1 MEINK
6 KVFLDDNNV
15 KEFIKFIAAKWE
27 NGLDFEVGIKHR
39 GKKAVYKYTTNLKE
53 VFETYFWQYSIKTEL
68 EIPDEIAKAG
78 FSLSESEKV
87 LNFAKSKLLINGEI
101 NPNLIDLK
109 DATEITLKWG
119 GVFTKGNKNK
129 VTDISYDLKK
139 DYDEVLKKWKEI
151 NEYNTGFSPKDNFE
165 FTSNAGFTKIYSL
178 LLSDF
183 VIYDS
188 RVSVALAYLVEKCF
202 GEKIPETLR
211 IYIPAS
217 RVADLTMRNVNDF
230 FTSTYQNDS
239 KHFYSNVISSILLKQ
254 TLKLINEIYPSVKL
268 RDLEAALFMI
278 GYDIRAN
285 ELKRYNL

>member
-1 MEINK
+1 MVINK
-6 KVFLDDNNV
+6 KVFLEDNDV
-15 KEFIKFIAAKWE
+15 KELIKFIAAKWE
-27 NGLDFEVGIKHR
+27 SGLDFEVGIKHR
-39 GKKAVYKYTTNLKE
+39 GKKAVYKYTSNLKE
-53 VFETYFWQYSIKTEL
+53 IFETYSWQYSIKTEL

-87 LNFAKSKLLINGEI
+87 LNYAKSKVLVNGEI

-109 DATEITLKWG
+109 NATEITLKWG

-151 NEYNTGFSPKDNFE
+151 NEYNAGFSPKDNFE
-165 FTSNAGFTKIYSL
+165 FTSNAGFTKIFSL
-178 LLSDF
+178 ILSDF

-188 RVSVALAYLVEKCF
+188 RVSVALAYLMEQCF
-202 GEKIPETLR
+202 GEDIPEILR

-217 RVADLTMRNVNDF
+217 KVADNTKRKVNNF
-230 FTSTYQNDS
+230 FKSTYQKDS

-254 TLKLINEIYPSVKL
+254 TLKLINEIDPSVKL
-268 RDLEAALFMI
+268 RDLEAALFMM
-278 GYDIRAN
+278 GYDIRPN
-285 ELKRYNL
+285 ELKPIAG

>member
-53 VFETYFWQYSIKTEL
+53 VFETYSWQYSIKTEL

-87 LNFAKSKLLINGEI
+87 LNYSKSKLLVNGEI

-109 DATEITLKWG
+109 NATEITLKWG

-129 VTDISYDLKK
+129 VTDISYDLRK

-151 NEYNTGFSPKDNFE
+151 NEYNAGFSPKDNFE

-178 LLSDF
+178 ILSDF

-188 RVSVALAYLVEKCF
+188 RVSVALAYLMEQCF
-202 GEKIPETLR
+202 AEDIPEILR

-217 RVADLTMRNVNDF
+217 KVADKTKRQVSDLF
-230 FTSTYQNDS
+230 KSTYQQDS
-239 KHFYSNVISSILLKQ
+239 KHFYSNVISSILLNES
-254 TLKLINEIYPSVKL
+254 LRLINDPVLQL
-268 RDLEAALFMI
+268 RDLEAALFMM
-278 GYDIRAN
+278 GYDIRPN
-285 ELKRYNL
+285 ELKPIAG

>member
-1 MEINK
+1 MEVNK
-6 KVFLDDNNV
+6 EDFLKDDKV

-27 NGLDFEVGIKHR
+27 SGLDFEVGIKHK
-39 GKKAVYKYTTNLKE
+39 GKKAIYKYTTNLKE
-53 VFETYFWQYSIKTEL
+53 VFETYSWQYSINTEL
-68 EIPDEIAKAG
+68 EIPYGIEKTG
-78 FSLSESEKV
+78 FTLMDSEKV
-87 LNFAKSKLLINGEI
+87 LDFSKSKLLVNGKI

-139 DYDEVLKKWKEI
+139 DYEEVLKKWKEI
-151 NEYNTGFSPKDNFE
+151 NDNNSVFSPKDNLE

-188 RVSVALAYLVEKCF
+188 RVSVALAYLIEICF
-202 GEKIPETLR
+202 GEAIPEILR
-211 IYIPAS
+211 IYIPDS
-217 RVADLTMRNVNDF
+217 QVADKTKRQVNTAF
-230 FTSTYQNDS
+230 KSTYQKDS

-254 TLKLINEIYPSVKL
+254 TLKLINENDTSVKL

-285 ELKRYNL
+285 ELKKNNL

>member
-6 KVFLDDNNV
+6 KIFLDDNNV
-15 KEFIKFIAAKWE
+15 KEFIKFIASKWE
-27 NGLDFEVGIKHR
+27 SGLDFEVGIKHR

-53 VFETYFWQYSIKTEL
+53 VFETYSWQYSIKTEL
-68 EIPDEIAKAG
+68 EIPNEIEKTG
-78 FSLSESEKV
+78 FTLTDSEKV
-87 LNFAKSKLLINGEI
+87 LDFSKSKLLVNGKI

-109 DATEITLKWG
+109 NATEITLKWG
-119 GVFTKGNKNK
+119 GVFAKGNKNK

-139 DYDEVLKKWKEI
+139 DYEEVLKKWGDI
-151 NEYNTGFSPKDNFE
+151 NEYNDVFGPKDNFE

-188 RVSVALAYLVEKCF
+188 RVSVALAYLMEICF
-202 GEKIPETLR
+202 GEEIPEILR
-211 IYIPAS
+211 IYIPDS
-217 RVADLTMRNVNDF
+217 KVADKTKRKVNKLF
-230 FTSTYQNDS
+230 KSTYQKDS
-239 KHFYSNVISSILLKQ
+239 KHFYSNVIASILLNQ
-254 TLKLINEIYPSVKL
+254 TLKLINESDNSVKL

-285 ELKRYNL
+285 ELKK